1 MPAENWSDKTQADKI
16 RERIK
21 QRRVKREQES
31 KLLSLRKLGE
41 SDSEEEGGADRAT
54 SWVEKQKAALK
65 AKQEAAKRA
74 KMLEELDDEFGVGS
88 IVEEEA
94 KREREKAYD
103 RAELSGIKVRRKLS
117 HSREKKTSRRP
128 TFQVE
133 HDASHF
139 KEGQSVILTL
149 KDSDVLADEEGANS
163 TLVNVNMADD
173 DRTRKRLDDAKKA
186 RVGYNAYDMEEVS
199 TGVLE
204 QRGFLELLFFKK
216 KGLA

>member
-1 MPAENWSDKTQADKI
+1 M
-16 RERIK
+16 
-21 QRRVKREQES
+21 
-31 KLLSLRKLGE
+31 
-41 SDSEEEGGADRAT
+41 
-54 SWVEKQKAALK
+54 
-65 AKQEAAKRA
+65 
-74 KMLEELDDEFGVGS
+74 
-88 IVEEEA
+88 
-94 KREREKAYD
+94 
-103 RAELSGIKVRRKLS
+103 
-117 HSREKKTSRRP
+117 KKYKKSYHP

-149 KDSDVLADEEGANS
+149 KDSDVLADEEGANN

-204 QRGFLELLFFKK
+204 
-216 KGLA
+216 